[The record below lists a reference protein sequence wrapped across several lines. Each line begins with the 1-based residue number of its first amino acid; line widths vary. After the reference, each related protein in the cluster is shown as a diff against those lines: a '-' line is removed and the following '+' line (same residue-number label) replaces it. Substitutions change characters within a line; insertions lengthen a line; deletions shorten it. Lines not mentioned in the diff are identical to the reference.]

1 MRDIITAVIAAHD
14 PEIMIREPESVE
26 LACAK
31 MIDMVARL
39 EGDSSPAPARPEG
52 VPAYEI
58 RELERPSE
66 NRVKILTSAGWI
78 AAWDEN
84 GDRAEEAY
92 AKGARIAGTIQTDKK
107 NRKKI
112 VGVEVVV

>member
-39 EGDSSPAPARPEG
+39 EGDSSPAPARSEG

-66 NRVKILTSAGWI
+66 NRVKILTSAGWV

-112 VGVEVVV
+112 IGVEVVA

>member
-1 MRDIITAVIAAHD
+1 
-14 PEIMIREPESVE
+14 
-26 LACAK
+26 
-31 MIDMVARL
+31 
-39 EGDSSPAPARPEG
+39 
-52 VPAYEI
+52 
-58 RELERPSE
+58 
-66 NRVKILTSAGWI
+66 
-78 AAWDEN
+78 DEN

>member
-1 MRDIITAVIAAHD
+1 MRDIITAVISAHD

-39 EGDSSPAPARPEG
+39 EGASSPAPAPPAR
-52 VPAYEI
+52 VPTYEI

-66 NRVKILTSAGWI
+66 NRVKILTSAGWV

-92 AKGARIAGTIQTDKK
+92 AKGARIAGTIQTDNK

-112 VGVEVVV
+112 VGVEVVA